1 MPNAVPAETVRF
13 GAFELD
19 LRAGDLRKDGVRIK
33 LHNQPFQVLTLL
45 VERAGQLVSREEL
58 RQKLWDSETFV
69 DFDVGLNSAIKKL
82 REALGDSAE
91 TPRFIETVP
100 RRGYR
105 FIGLQGP
112 ETAARRRPHIARW
125 IAAALALFAVACA
138 ALLMVRH
145 QQRAVEAPRPIRSL
159 AILPF
164 DTTAAETSDQ
174 HLGLGLTDLLIT
186 RLSNVRH
193 LIVRPTSAVRG
204 YLGRPTDSF
213 DAGRKLNVDAVLEGS
228 IRTTPDR
235 VRVTVQLVRVGDRK
249 PLWAGEFDQKR
260 SDVFIIEDKISEQV
274 ADALMMQLS
283 PDERV
288 RLAKRYTTNP
298 EAYDLYLQA
307 EYRTDK
313 VIREGRVRPNESV
326 ALLREAVQKDP
337 SYALAW
343 ARLAEL
349 YGAAGAF
356 NQMPPRFAFQEAR
369 TAVQKALQ
377 LDDELAEAH
386 CAAGIIK
393 MYWDL
398 DYAGAE
404 RDFQRALQLNP
415 RYARTLM
422 HYGRLVQC
430 LGRFDEAIALRKREI
445 EIDPSNPG
453 VQSHLYAAYLT
464 ARKDDLGIQQCR
476 LVLRMDPNFSNA
488 YASLARIYA
497 VRGEYDKA
505 IANAREAVRTDKEG
519 FQGLALLGYALGMAG
534 RKGEAAEILQ
544 RLEDNKGVQP
554 FDLAVVQL
562 GLGHK
567 DDALQILEKAFDDR
581 TYSLRLKTEPI
592 FEPLRSD
599 PRFKALLRRAGFGS

>member
-19 LRAGDLRKDGVRIK
+19 LRAGELRKDGVRIK

-45 VERAGQLVSREEL
+45 IERAGQLVSREEL

-69 DFDVGLNSAIKKL
+69 DFDVGLNTAIKRL
-82 REALGDSAE
+82 RDALGDAAE
-91 TPRFIETVP
+91 APRFIETVP

-105 FIGLQGP
+105 FIGLQSS
-112 ETAARRRPHIARW
+112 ETAAERRPLRARW
-125 IAAALALFAVACA
+125 IAAALALLAIAGA
-138 ALLMVRH
+138 ALIIVKN
-145 QQRAVEAPRPIRSL
+145 QQRAIEAPQPIRSL

-164 DTTAAETSDQ
+164 DTTGAGPSEQ
-174 HLGLGLTDLLIT
+174 HLGLGLPDLLIT
-186 RLSNVRH
+186 RLSNVRQ

-204 YLGRPTDSF
+204 YVARQANSL

-228 IRTTPDR
+228 IRTAPDR
-235 VRVTVQLVRVGDRK
+235 VRVTVQLVRVRDQK

-274 ADALMMQLS
+274 ADALVMQLS
-283 PDERV
+283 PNERV
-288 RLAKRYTTNP
+288 LLAKRYTTNP

-307 EYRTDK
+307 KFRDDK

-326 ALLREAVQKDP
+326 ELLRQAVQKDP

-377 LDDELAEAH
+377 LDDELSEAH

-398 DYAGAE
+398 DYPGAE

-415 RYARTLM
+415 RNAKTLM

-445 EIDPSNPG
+445 EIEPSNPG
-453 VQSHLYAAYLT
+453 IQSHLASAYLT

-476 LVLRMDPNFSNA
+476 LVLRMDPSFSFA
-488 YASLARIYA
+488 YTSLARIYA
-497 VRGEYDKA
+497 LRGEYGKA

-519 FQGLALLGYALGMAG
+519 FQSLALLGYALGISG
-534 RKGEAAEILQ
+534 NKAEGTTILQ
-544 RLEDNKGVQP
+544 RLQVEKGAQP
-554 FDLAVVQL
+554 FDIAVVQL

-567 DDALQILEKAFDDR
+567 EDALQILEKSLDDR
-581 TYSLRLKTEPI
+581 TYSLRLKTEPL
-592 FEPLRSD
+592 FEPLHSD